1 MGTAV
6 HLQTG
11 DRTCFLGRTLDLA
24 HSFQQ
29 APLLLPRGLRYLSRA
44 SGVRETLR
52 RAVLGMG
59 TLLHGHPVLAE
70 GMNESG
76 LACICLGFPGCAQ
89 YAPDPAGGKT
99 NLAPYDFLLWALS
112 GHDTAAEAAAAL
124 HTLRLVDVPLDGKT
138 PAPALHW
145 MLADAGGNALV
156 VEPAQEG
163 CRVFSNPVGVL
174 ANEPDLPWHLTNW
187 KAHSALSPQPPVWSR
202 DPSVQGS
209 GTLGL
214 PGDFTSPARFLR
226 AAYARAHLPPV
237 HSGRE
242 GLTQVFHLLDYASL
256 VPGAVGTPAGLEV
269 ATQYSCCMDL
279 TRRVYYYRT
288 CENSRVTA
296 ISLEPK
302 GQERDFIT
310 VYPYCAGQDIRVME

>member
-11 DRTCFLGRTLDLA
+11 DGTCFLGRTLDLSHA
-24 HSFQQ
+24 FQQ
-29 APLLLPRGLRYLSRA
+29 APLLLPRGFRYLSRA

-59 TLLHGHPVLAE
+59 TLLHRHPALAE
-70 GMNESG
+70 GMNEAG
-76 LACICLGFPGCAQ
+76 LACVSLGFPGCAQ

-99 NLAPYDFLLWALS
+99 NLAPYDFILWALS
-112 GHDTAAEAAAAL
+112 GHDTTGEVAAAL

-145 MLADAGGNALV
+145 MLADAGGNAIV
-156 VEPAQEG
+156 VETAREG
-163 CRVFSNPVGVL
+163 CRVFPNPVGVL
-174 ANEPDLPWHLTNW
+174 VNDPDFPWHLTNW
-187 KAHSALSPQPPVWSR
+187 KAHGSLSPQPPVWSR
-202 DPSVQGS
+202 DPKSQGS

-237 HSGRE
+237 HSGQE

-256 VPGAVGTPAGLEV
+256 VPGAVGTPAGLDV
-269 ATQYSCCMDL
+269 VTQYSCCMDL
-279 TRRVYYYRT
+279 TRRVYSYRT
-288 CENSRVTA
+288 YENSRITA
-296 ISLEPK
+296 ISLETN
-302 GQERDFIT
+302 GQERDFLS
-310 VYPYCAGQDIRVME
+310 VYPYCAGQDIRVLE

>member
-6 HLQTG
+6 HLKTG
-11 DRTCFLGRTLDLA
+11 DGTCFLGRTLDLA

-29 APLLLPRGLRYLSRA
+29 APLLLPRGFRYLGRA

-59 TLLHGHPVLAE
+59 TLIHGHPVLAE
-70 GMNESG
+70 GLNQAG
-76 LACICLGFPGCAQ
+76 LACVSLGFPGCAH

-99 NLAPYDFLLWALS
+99 NLAPYDFILWALGS
-112 GHDTAAEAAAAL
+112 HDTAAEVSAAL
-124 HTLRLVDVPLDGKT
+124 HTLRLVEVPLDSKT

-145 MLADAGGNALV
+145 MLADAGGTTLV
-156 VEPAQEG
+156 VEVTGEG
-163 CRVFSNPVGVL
+163 CRVFPNPAGVL
-174 ANEPDLPWHLTNW
+174 ANEPDFPWHLTNW
-187 KAHSALSPQPPVWSR
+187 RAHSALSPQPPVWSR
-202 DPSVQGS
+202 DPGIQGS

-237 HSGRE
+237 HSGQE
-242 GLTQVFHLLDYASL
+242 GLTQMVHLLDCASL
-256 VPGAVGTPAGLEV
+256 VPGAVGTPAGLDV
-269 ATQYSCCMDL
+269 VTQYSCCMDL

-288 CENSRVTA
+288 YENSRLTA
-296 ISLEPK
+296 ISLKPN
-302 GQERDFIT
+302 GPEREVIS